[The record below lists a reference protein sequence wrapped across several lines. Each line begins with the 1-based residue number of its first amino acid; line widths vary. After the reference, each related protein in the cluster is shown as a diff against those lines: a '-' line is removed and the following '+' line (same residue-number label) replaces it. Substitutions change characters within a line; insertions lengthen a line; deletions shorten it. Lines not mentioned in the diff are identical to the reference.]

1 MCGEPLSVCFA
12 YVPNWNVF
20 KSPVRDKIK
29 ERFRGIATIQK
40 QRTIAMK
47 KNSLLLAL
55 SAALLLISCGASS
68 ESAKSSATGSSEAS
82 ASSASSEA
90 KTWAPEDAALMKEH
104 LLGVTLPYFSLY
116 DTTVV
121 FDEHLESILVTTED
135 VLGEGELAAYADAF
149 KAEGWNVLDVSAS
162 EDLTEGAYYYATLP
176 VKTKDGERIL
186 EALIYTADEE
196 GAPHNGGT
204 LYVEAS
210 DPYVYD
216 FPIAFISDIINGFGS
231 TTLPPV
237 FSADYYEIDATGLAV
252 YCYTDSPTAVSDYA
266 ALLKASSWTILE
278 EMVDGYY
285 VAVSPDGRYAIYYRF
300 DPIYGTLDI
309 VLVHA
314 PLLPEALIAADNVFT
329 IWAYLA

>member
-1 MCGEPLSVCFA
+1 
-12 YVPNWNVF
+12 
-20 KSPVRDKIK
+20 
-29 ERFRGIATIQK
+29 
-40 QRTIAMK
+40 MK

-55 SAALLLISCGASS
+55 SAALLLTSCGGPS
-68 ESAKSSATGSSEAS
+68 ESAQPSATGSSETS
-82 ASSASSEA
+82 TSSASSEA
-90 KTWAPEDAALMKEH
+90 KAWAPEDAALMKEH
-104 LLGVTLPYFSLY
+104 LLGVTLPYFSLH

-121 FDEHLESILVTTED
+121 FDESLESILVTTKD
-135 VLGEGELAAYADAF
+135 VLGEGELAAYVDAF
-149 KAEGWNVLDVSAS
+149 EAEGWDVRDVSAA
-162 EDLTEGAYYYATLP
+162 EGLAEGAYYYATLP

-186 EALIYTADEE
+186 EALLYTADEE

-216 FPIAFISDIINGFGS
+216 FPVAFISDIIDDFGS

-278 EMVDGYY
+278 EMDDGYY
-285 VAVSPDGRYAIYYRF
+285 VAISPDGRYAIHYRF
-300 DPIYGTLDI
+300 DAIYGTLDI
-309 VLVHA
+309 VLAHS
-314 PLLPEALIAADNVFT
+314 PL
-329 IWAYLA
+329 